1 MRTIENLEN
10 GNILV
15 HVDYFFTRHG
25 GRKKLVLEGV
35 EAAGDN
41 RDMKVLKAIARGFR
55 WQKLIEDGKFEST
68 VEIAMAL
75 RTDSSYVART
85 IRLTYLAPKIIQM
98 FLNGTAPSSLSL
110 ARLSKSFPEDW
121 NKQYEFFGI
130 E

>member
-25 GRKKLVLEGV
+25 GRKKLVLEGE

-75 RTDSSYVART
+75 RTDSTMWREPPPDIPGSENYSDVFERD
-85 IRLTYLAPKIIQM
+85 
-98 FLNGTAPSSLSL
+98 GSLQPSL